1 MSNTK
6 IKLAAGTNV
15 GMIRTNNEDNYAVC
29 SDLTSSNWTESQ
41 SSNYIE
47 VGQYGSLLVVADGMG
62 GNNAG
67 EVASTIAVD
76 TIKQEFQ
83 PERLGDVVSSDE
95 KILKFMR
102 DVVKVADLNILNRG
116 RDDCSTRGMGTT
128 VVMAWLIDNK
138 AYLCWCGDSR
148 CYVFNPAI
156 GLTRLSK
163 DHSLVQELID
173 NNELNPEYASDHPYS
188 NVITRCLGDVETRAK
203 PDTKIYQLNNDDIL
217 LLCSDGLSSLCNDDE
232 IVDIL
237 KEHGDELAT
246 CKDKLINAALAA
258 GGYDNVTVVIGAIQ
272 SDRPVEDLSK
282 TRRTDRIGFMRRH
295 GQALLLLALLI
306 ALCSVYIYWEGGYD
320 QAYQGIAATLH
331 GITLK
336 AKSFFQ

>member
-15 GMIRTNNEDNYAVC
+15 GMIRSNNEDNYAVC
-29 SDLTSSNWTESQ
+29 SDLTSSNWSDLQ
-41 SSNYIE
+41 LGNYIDI
-47 VGQYGSLLVVADGMG
+47 GQYGSLLLVADGMG

-83 PERLGDVVSSDE
+83 PERLGNVVSSDE

-102 DVVKVADLNILNRG
+102 DVVKMADLNILDQG
-116 RDDCSTRGMGTT
+116 RDDSSTHGMGTT
-128 VVMAWLIDNK
+128 VVMAWLIDDK

-173 NNELNPEYASDHPYS
+173 NNELDPEYASDHPYS
-188 NVITRCLGDVETRAK
+188 NVITRCLGDVDTRAN
-203 PDTKIYQLNNDDIL
+203 PDTKIYQLNNDDVL
-217 LLCSDGLSSLCNDDE
+217 MLCSDGLSSLCSDDE

-237 KEHGDELAT
+237 KENEDDLTT

-258 GGYDNVTVVIGAIQ
+258 GGYDNVTVVMGAIK
-272 SDRPVEDLSK
+272 SDKIVEDLSK

-295 GQALLLLALLI
+295 GQALLLLILLLI
-306 ALCSVYIYWEGGYD
+306 IVSVYIYREGGYE
-320 QAYQGIAATLH
+320 QAYQGIIATLN
-331 GITLK
+331 GIISK
-336 AKSFFQ
+336 RDEI